1 MDLKWVPL
9 PFPSSIPPGAMGSS
23 NIANPQPS
31 SKTMSVR
38 NLCKIVTDLTG
49 VTDVEEREKEKKGDR
64 FNRRPQNGEAGNY
77 ISSHYNRRIY
87 LRWPEH
93 ACP

>member
-1 MDLKWVPL
+1 
-9 PFPSSIPPGAMGSS
+9 MGSS

-38 NLCKIVTDLTG
+38 SLSKIVTDSIG
-49 VTDVEEREKEKKGDR
+49 VTDVEEREKEKKEDR
-64 FNRRPQNGEAGNY
+64 FDRRPQNGEAGNY
-77 ISSHYNRRIY
+77 ISHCNRRIY
-87 LRWPEH
+87 LRWPEP